1 MPVQLPLTGLS
12 LPEPAPLAA
21 ADLSDL
27 WSYPDLST
35 QTLCTHAKLLGHA
48 GECLADSLLSRFG
61 LLSIPLPEMSP
72 ADRLVLHPA
81 RPLRLQVKTTSTRR
95 GTAWQFNIQRGY
107 AHAPSG
113 IRPYEAGAF
122 DLLALVVLPEN
133 VVRFTAELRPRH
145 RIAQAEIA
153 ALRAKPRA
161 SLEEALL
168 SLGLGAGCDAGE
180 LPLVD
185 ETISPHG

>member
-12 LPEPAPLAA
+12 LPEPAPLAS

-48 GECLADSLLSRFG
+48 GECLTDSLLCRFG
-61 LLSIPLPEMSP
+61 LLTIPLPELSS

-81 RPLRLQVKTTSTRR
+81 RALRLQVKTTSSLRS
-95 GTAWQFNIQRGY
+95 GAWQFNIQRGY
-107 AHAPSG
+107 GHAPSG
-113 IRPYEAGAF
+113 IRPYDAGAF

-133 VVRFTAELRPRH
+133 VVRFTAELRPRQ
-145 RIAQAEIA
+145 RIAPAEIA
-153 ALRAKPRA
+153 ALRADPRA
-161 SLEEALL
+161 SVEEALL
-168 SLGLGAGCDAGE
+168 ALGLTMDLAAA
-180 LPLVD
+180 
-185 ETISPHG
+185 PHRNERALIPPPA